1 MGILDVFFTKEER
14 FEEEEIQLEERK
26 FNLNINMM
34 GISGIDNDKYTA
46 EQVLSIPVAKAC
58 CDIIVNSIKTLKVEM
73 YRNVDD
79 NVVERIYDD
88 YRLDLINNNP
98 NLVSTGNDFKAQIA
112 QDLVLHGNAY
122 VSVKRD
128 GNEISEMWVLKPS
141 NVSIDR
147 RVDPEEQ
154 YIVRDFQVSV
164 LGSTKKLGVDDIMIA
179 TIGSDDGGLSG
190 KGVIARGERTI
201 ELALNEIELSKNI
214 MANGSAPTSVIK
226 LQKSLSQEA
235 QTRLRESWK
244 RLFQGSKN
252 AGKLVILEDGM
263 EYDKIS
269 FSPSELGLNA
279 SRSKT
284 STDLCNLFGVPE
296 QMIDASS
303 NTYGSVESMSIR
315 FLQYSISPI
324 IAIIETMFNRSLL
337 LNEEKEQGYFF
348 KFNTDDVLKSTQEER
363 YNALKTGI
371 DAGILSLSEAR
382 VKENLSPIE
391 DDFLKL
397 SLGSILFYPDKRTL
411 FVPNMSTVFSS
422 ETNKI
427 IDSPQ
432 MIKDGDHRLDNEI
445 NNPNNEESKPATT
458 DEGDNE

>member
-34 GISGIDNDKYTA
+34 GISGIDNDKYTT

-154 YIVRDFQVSV
+154 
-164 LGSTKKLGVDDIMIA
+164 
-179 TIGSDDGGLSG
+179 
-190 KGVIARGERTI
+190 
-201 ELALNEIELSKNI
+201 
-214 MANGSAPTSVIK
+214 
-226 LQKSLSQEA
+226 
-235 QTRLRESWK
+235 
-244 RLFQGSKN
+244 
-252 AGKLVILEDGM
+252 
-263 EYDKIS
+263 
-269 FSPSELGLNA
+269 
-279 SRSKT
+279 
-284 STDLCNLFGVPE
+284 
-296 QMIDASS
+296 
-303 NTYGSVESMSIR
+303 
-315 FLQYSISPI
+315 
-324 IAIIETMFNRSLL
+324 
-337 LNEEKEQGYFF
+337 
-348 KFNTDDVLKSTQEER
+348 
-363 YNALKTGI
+363 
-371 DAGILSLSEAR
+371 
-382 VKENLSPIE
+382 
-391 DDFLKL
+391 
-397 SLGSILFYPDKRTL
+397 
-411 FVPNMSTVFSS
+411 
-422 ETNKI
+422 
-427 IDSPQ
+427 
-432 MIKDGDHRLDNEI
+432 
-445 NNPNNEESKPATT
+445 
-458 DEGDNE
+458 

>member
-363 YNALKTGI
+363 YSALKTGI
-371 DAGILSLSEAR
+371 ESGILSLSEAR
-382 VKENLSPIE
+382 VKENLPPVPE
-391 DDFLKL
+391 DFIRLT
-397 SLGSILFYPDKRTL
+397 LGSVMYYPDKGTL
-411 FVPNMSTVFSS
+411 FVPNMSTTFDAK
-422 ETNKI
+422 TNKI

-432 MIKDGDHRLDNEI
+432 MIKNGDNRIENSKDDKET
-445 NNPNNEESKPATT
+445 EEPKPTTT
-458 DEGDNE
+458 DEGDKE